1 MTRKARIVLM
11 WFVVGAATAGAEGIT
26 FTKIVGTDTPVPGQ
40 NAAFRSVFDA
50 CTFEGMISFQAMV
63 PGDEYMQYALYW
75 VHAGQFL
82 LVADCTTPIPGYPS
96 FFSGFSPMQMG
107 PAGAFTGFDPND
119 WQGIYRWSPAVG
131 VTVIVDRYT
140 PDPGGHG
147 NLRHFFL
154 SARDGDCIGFMAFTS
169 QMAAG
174 IYRATCE
181 ADVELLAGPA
191 TPIPGGYSTFDS
203 FGFNV
208 SIGAGAV
215 AFIGASSSDDLAG
228 VYLASNTV
236 RRVADTR
243 TSIPGQNVCF
253 TYFGD
258 RPSTDGGRV
267 AFVGAAWQGGQWL
280 QKGVYTDVGG
290 TLRTVADLNTIIP
303 GQNVPFT
310 DFTELYGPA
319 LCAGRV
325 AFHAEGP
332 AGYEGIFIGQANG
345 RLLKVVDTN
354 TVLEVG
360 KTIQDVSIE
369 EQCLYG
375 SDLVFTVTFNPAVP
389 GTLDQ
394 AIYMAHLVN
403 ARGLSSRR

>member
-1 MTRKARIVLM
+1 MSRRACIVFLGLA
-11 WFVVGAATAGAEGIT
+11 VGAGTVLGQGVT

-40 NAAFRSVFDA
+40 NATFYGVFGA
-50 CTFEGMISFQAMV
+50 CTFEGTVSFQAMV
-63 PGDEYMQYALYW
+63 PTGGYIQDALYW
-75 VHAGQFL
+75 AFADQYL
-82 LVADCTTPIPGYPS
+82 LVADWSTPIPRYPS
-96 FFSGFSPMQMG
+96 FFSGFTPLQMG

-131 VTVIVDRYT
+131 VTVIVDRFT

-154 SARDGDCIGFMAFTS
+154 SGRDGDWIGFMAFTS

-191 TPIPGGYSTFDS
+191 TPIPGGHGTFDS

-208 SIGAGAV
+208 SLGDGMV

-236 RRVADTR
+236 RCVADTR
-243 TSIPGQNVCF
+243 TAIPGQNLCF
-253 TYFGD
+253 NYFGD
-258 RPSTDGGRV
+258 RPSTDDGCV
-267 AFVGAAWQGGQWL
+267 AFVGAAWQGGQLL
-280 QKGVYTDVGG
+280 QKGVYTDTGG
-290 TLRTVADLNTIIP
+290 RLRTVADLHTRIP
-303 GQNVPFT
+303 GQNVAFT

-319 LCAGRV
+319 LNAGRV

-332 AGYEGIFIGQANG
+332 GGYEGIFLGQLNG

-354 TVLEVG
+354 TVLEPG

-375 SDLVFTVTFNPAVP
+375 NDLVFTVTFHPAVP